1 MSPVTRCS
9 RSQLAG
15 TVACAVQAIDPDSQQ
30 ETVRFHRAI
39 TGPSNNSYGLIA
51 IDGKAQTVAEAARLF
66 TRRLCALPLLA
77 DFSEKTGKRTWLGE

>member
-1 MSPVTRCS
+1 MD
-9 RSQLAG
+9 A
-15 TVACAVQAIDPDSQQ
+15 DPQQ

-51 IDGKAQTVAEAARLF
+51 IGGKAQTVAEAARLF
-66 TRRLCALPLLA
+66 TRRLCALALPA